1 MDIGT
6 AAGVA
11 ASGVAVGGFVGAWLT
26 RIYMR
31 GFAQGIQSATVKQ
44 HSASL
49 EKISAEL
56 AELRGR
62 HEAMSATLMNWH
74 KRGTFPL

>member
-11 ASGVAVGGFVGAWLT
+11 ASGVAVGGFLGHWVT
-26 RIYMR
+26 KIYMR

-44 HSASL
+44 HSAAL
-49 EKISAEL
+49 EKIGAEM
-56 AELRGR
+56 AEMRGR
-62 HEAMSATLMNWH
+62 HEALSATIMNWH
-74 KRGTFPL
+74 KRGLFPH